1 MIPAFNQSHV
11 LPPFMGDAHSLATAS
26 PYEVDAVELVARFA
40 TTPTRCT
47 LLKGL
52 LEYRSAWRTLG
63 FTDGFQWIDGSFV
76 EDIEAHA
83 SRSPNDI
90 DVVTFAHPPTGM
102 TAPEIQTMMRN
113 HPTTFD
119 RAQCRTRYGIDGFLV
134 RLNLPAHK
142 LIVEATYW
150 YGLFSHRRGDQ
161 VWKGMLKVP
170 LSSNDEDAMIR
181 LNEARQE
188 GAGDVAA

>member
-1 MIPAFNQSHV
+1 MEP
-11 LPPFMGDAHSLATAS
+11 
-26 PYEVDAVELVARFA
+26 VARFA
-40 TTPTRCT
+40 TTPARRA

-52 LEYRSAWRTLG
+52 FEYRGAWRRLG

-76 EDIEAHA
+76 EDVETHA
-83 SRSPNDI
+83 NRPPGDI
-90 DVVTFAHPPTGM
+90 DVVTFAHPPVGM
-102 TAPEIQTMMRN
+102 TAPEIQTLMRK
-113 HPTTFD
+113 HAETFD
-119 RAQCRTRYGIDGFLV
+119 RAQCRTRYGVDGYLV

-142 LIVEATYW
+142 LVVETTYW

-161 VWKGMLKVP
+161 VWKGMLKLP